1 MSGIGNAKR
10 TGMLFAAL
18 IGSALIGCSKQS
30 PPVDPSMSASGAAP
44 ISRSDSSE
52 VNHNDPCSL
61 LEPKEV
67 EAVLGAPLATPPF
80 RSVNGPATADTGGD
94 TCIYEAANF
103 RYISLEVDFTDGARS
118 YSTFNMSKNLM
129 KSTGTAQIANN
140 VKKNFK
146 LDDGTEISGEWDEA
160 SLMAMSCCIFA
171 GLRGDQLITIDFTAS
186 RATLRQAASLVDA
199 AYKRIDHPL
208 RIDGGQG
215 VDAAKAFENTR
226 PKSIEACSLLSR
238 AEVEAILGTL
248 SADPTPGQSG
258 CDYVLPA
265 QGNVHPQYGIQIFW
279 RGGYNRWRSDH
290 HVASIGTGAINQI
303 VTDVNGGRPVPGLA
317 TGEADASAA
326 AGDTKSVSSGDPAE
340 TIGPGFIAGFTVV
353 KRDVLINVTGSDRA
367 KEQALLAAIAKKI

>member
-1 MSGIGNAKR
+1 
-10 TGMLFAAL
+10 
-18 IGSALIGCSKQS
+18 
-30 PPVDPSMSASGAAP
+30 
-44 ISRSDSSE
+44 

-67 EAVLGAPLATPPF
+67 EAVLGTPLATPPY

-103 RYISLEVDFTDGARS
+103 RYISLEVDFADGARS
-118 YSTFNMSKNLM
+118 YSTVNMSKDLM
-129 KSTGTAQIANN
+129 KSAGTAQIANN

-146 LDDGTEISGEWDEA
+146 LEDGTEISGEWDEA

-186 RATLRQAASLVDA
+186 RATLQQAASLVNA
-199 AYKRIDHPL
+199 AYRRIDHPL
-208 RIDGGQG
+208 KIDGAEA

-226 PKSIEACSLLSR
+226 PKPIEACSLLSR
-238 AEVEAILGTL
+238 ADVEAIVGTL
-248 SADPTPGQSG
+248 SSDPTATGPSG

-265 QGNVHPQYGIQIFW
+265 QGNMHPQYGIQIFW

-317 TGEADASAA
+317 TGAADTSVA
-326 AGDTKSVSSGDPAE
+326 AGDTSSVSSADPAE

-353 KRDVLINVTGSDRA
+353 KRDVLINVTGSDHA
-367 KEQALLAAIAKKI
+367 KEQALLAAIAKKL